1 MSVSSRHENATW
13 LSGGLRRI
21 RPAEIRIHKM
31 QREYYLNL
39 AAEGLRMPIGADL
52 ILHEKSDP
60 QACRLNGEWLGEI
73 LVETARKFR
82 TPLAFPLMD
91 LRIEKEWLLREFGIA
106 QERIDTYHFQDGL
119 TQADVEKVRNML
131 NSEPTS
137 AMKASLTAISHVAHT
152 DNLVPVGMCIGPFSL
167 MTKLIDDPI
176 TAVFLASLDATEK
189 EAVSVFS
196 ALELGTLLICK
207 WIELQIAAG
216 AKAICVCEPAYNTV
230 YISPNQ
236 FKANPQLLDDLV
248 IRYNNRMRDVMRK
261 HDVDLIFHD
270 CGALT
275 EEIIASCNKLD
286 PAILS
291 LGSPSD
297 MTLAAKFTQPQTVLF
312 GNLPSKKFYS
322 DNEMTQ
328 EQVRQQ
334 SRLLIKQMATAGHP
348 FILATECDV
357 LSVPGCEQTIMKKV
371 MAMLDA

>member
-1 MSVSSRHENATW
+1 
-13 LSGGLRRI
+13 
-21 RPAEIRIHKM
+21 M